1 MPLFLFPAKNN
12 VKVANE
18 MKQTKTIWSSI
29 GLLTGV
35 VIANLALVRGT
46 WQLPLL
52 IGTFALWG
60 LWLLWTQ
67 VLPFR
72 RTLKAKRQREQ
83 AEAFDRSLAQLL
95 LRHVNYRVSDCL
107 KAVYPDARWEWM
119 MRDPALFVAQ
129 GGTGRIRVTGI
140 PDYEYADVTVDQ
152 SGKLSCA
159 LVKMVS
165 VQGAKQPPAAP
176 NQQKPEHEVWYEAQG
191 RNALGKLV
199 SDLESRGHNSLTVQ
213 EDGSIYICPKADG
226 KEVKQGVLPGFPAK
240 GLWPKLADL
249 LEQDGLA
256 ATVQGDCIAVTW

>member
-12 VKVANE
+12 VKVAND

-35 VIANLALVRGT
+35 VIANLALVRGP

-52 IGTFALWG
+52 IGTFAVWG

-67 VLPFR
+67 VLPFH
-72 RTLKAKRQREQ
+72 RTLQAQRRQER
-83 AEAFDRSLAQLL
+83 AESFNRSLAQLL

-129 GGTGRIRVTGI
+129 GGTGRIRVFGI
-140 PDYEYADVTVDQ
+140 KDYEYADVTVDQ
-152 SGKLSCA
+152 SGKLSCS

-165 VQGAKQPPAAP
+165 VQETKEPAAP
-176 NQQKPEHEVWYEAQG
+176 NQEKPDHEAWYEAQG
-191 RNALGKLV
+191 RDALGKLV
-199 SDLESRGHNSLTVQ
+199 ADLDSRGHNALTVQ
-213 EDGSIYICPKADG
+213 EDGSICICPKADG
-226 KEVKQGVLPGFPAK
+226 KEVKQGVLSGLPAK
-240 GLWPKLADL
+240 ALWPELVKL

-256 ATVQGDCIAVTW
+256 AAVQNDCIAVTW

>member
-1 MPLFLFPAKNN
+1 
-12 VKVANE
+12 
-18 MKQTKTIWSSI
+18 MKQKKTIGSSI
-29 GLLTGV
+29 GPLIGV
-35 VIANLALVRGT
+35 VIAILAFVRGT

-52 IGTFALWG
+52 IGAFAVWG
-60 LWLLWTQ
+60 LWLLCTQ
-67 VLPFR
+67 VFPR
-72 RTLKAKRQREQ
+72 RTARKQQ
-83 AEAFDRSLAQLL
+83 PGDFNQQLAQIL

-107 KAVYPDARWEWM
+107 KAGYPDARWEWM

-165 VQGAKQPPAAP
+165 VQGAKQPPAAT